1 MSPAFYAMIASTL
14 PAGVTVLSM
23 VGRRTG
29 GASSTPAVESNQ
41 FQSLIVNNDNGAFN
55 WFQPGVLMSFA
66 RLYVAV
72 RGVEP
77 FRVVT
82 VVGRCKLTPA

>member
-1 MSPAFYAMIASTL
+1 MQARPRQLKATS
-14 PAGVTVLSM
+14 
-23 VGRRTG
+23 
-29 GASSTPAVESNQ
+29 
-41 FQSLIVNNDNGAFN
+41 FQSFIVNNDNGAFK
-55 WFQPGVLMSFA
+55 WFQPGVLMSLA

-77 FRVVT
+77 FRVAT